1 MKIFPES
8 RLGKWSV
15 RLTMLVILLIATFF
29 VLMLLDLVTFDQGH
43 WWDLTVGIV
52 VPVEIIAFVL
62 SIITLRK
69 TKDRSVLVYLSLI
82 IGICAVVFLFT
93 HSLYIHD

>member
-1 MKIFPES
+1 MKIFLES
-8 RLGKWSV
+8 HPGNWSV
-15 RLTMLVILLIATFF
+15 GLTMIVILFITIFF
-29 VLMLLDLVTFDQGH
+29 ILMLLNLVTFDQGH
-43 WWDLTVGIV
+43 WWDLTVGIA

-62 SIITLRK
+62 SIIALRK